1 MKDHEIN
8 SLWQD
13 LQSINK
19 QLLDLLEE
27 KNRMFEDLTNQTKEL
42 LALN

>member
-27 KNRMFEDLTNQTKEL
+27 KNWMFEDLTNQTKEL